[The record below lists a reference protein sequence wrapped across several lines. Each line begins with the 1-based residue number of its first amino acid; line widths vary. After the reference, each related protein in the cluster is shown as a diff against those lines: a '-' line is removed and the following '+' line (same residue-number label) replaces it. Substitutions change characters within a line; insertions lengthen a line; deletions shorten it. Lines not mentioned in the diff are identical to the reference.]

1 MPQTVGVVL
10 AGGRGDRLGRTK
22 GDLAIDGN
30 SLAERAAS
38 LLWPL
43 CGSVLISIAD
53 GMANPAPDYPVVVD
67 RPPPGRGPLVG
78 IDAAFAATGDADLL
92 VLACD
97 YPRVSQSLMRRL
109 ASHAAAT
116 DDLVMM
122 TDFAG
127 RDHPLV
133 GLWRRAVAGV
143 VRRAVETGRYK
154 VRALLLEL
162 RVRRIGPA
170 EFPGVDL
177 DRVLLNVNS
186 PEELARLSPPESR
199 PEWPR

>member
-1 MPQTVGVVL
+1 MSQTVGVVL

-22 GDLAIDGN
+22 GDLTIDG
-30 SLAERAAS
+30 STLAERAAA

-43 CGSVLISIAD
+43 CGSVLISVAE
-53 GMANPAPDYPVVVD
+53 GMNNPAPDYPALVD
-67 RPPPGRGPLVG
+67 RPPAGRGPLVG
-78 IDAAFAATGDADLL
+78 VDAAFEATGDADLL

-97 YPRVSQSLMRRL
+97 YPRVSQSLMRHL
-109 ASHAAAT
+109 AAQGGDA

-133 GLWRRAVAGV
+133 ALWKRAAAAA
-143 VRRAVETGRYK
+143 VRRALDDGRFK
-154 VRALLLEL
+154 VRAMLVEL
-162 RVRRIGPA
+162 TVCRLGP
-170 EFPGVDL
+170 EQFPGVDL

-186 PEELARLSPPESR
+186 PEDLEMLER
-199 PEWPR
+199 PRPDPGWC